1 MVSPFSFGRLQPTAK
16 LQVSTMVDLIFGDCN
31 ALSGSDS
38 YLYVR
43 AATQAE
49 FICGEVHGWI
59 KPTLRGLGTATEGK
73 HDIEQT
79 RTQQSNKQH
88 KAHLEI

>member
-1 MVSPFSFGRLQPTAK
+1 
-16 LQVSTMVDLIFGDCN
+16 MVDLIFGDCN

-49 FICGEVHGWI
+49 LICGEVHGWI

-73 HDIEQT
+73 HAGERNPIRWIDSK
-79 RTQQSNKQH
+79 RVR
-88 KAHLEI
+88 